1 MRCKAPAP
9 RRRRADS
16 EAAQRVVLTVVSSTR
31 EARRPPM
38 QSRDR
43 ADHAGSFAV
52 PLLDHT
58 LAFATLVLCATPT
71 AHSPPD

>member
-1 MRCKAPAP
+1 
-9 RRRRADS
+9 
-16 EAAQRVVLTVVSSTR
+16 
-31 EARRPPM
+31 M